1 MCKWRGRYFPR
12 ETTLADRTATHR
24 KTSGKPQ
31 AAVLPRKPA
40 LSSKQVL
47 PRKQAL
53 SRNLSLLMDADP
65 TFLAMSGLK
74 RQAEMILDG
83 TRRGRQH
90 GATLSERHHG
100 ISV

>member
-1 MCKWRGRYFPR
+1 M
-12 ETTLADRTATHR
+12 
-24 KTSGKPQ
+24 
-31 AAVLPRKPA
+31 LPRKQA
-40 LSSKQVL
+40 LSSKQAL

-65 TFLAMSGLK
+65 RLLAMRGLK
-74 RQAEMILDG
+74 RQAEMILDE

-90 GATLSERHHG
+90 GAALSERHHG

>member
-1 MCKWRGRYFPR
+1 MTRRWRGFGRYFPR
-12 ETTLADRTATHR
+12 ETTLADRTPTDR

-31 AAVLPRKPA
+31 AAVLPTLTA
-40 LSSKQVL
+40 LN
-47 PRKQAL
+47 RKQAL
-53 SRNLSLLMDADP
+53 LMDAEP

-74 RQAEMILDG
+74 RQAEMILDA

-90 GATLSERHHG
+90 GAALSERHHG

>member
-1 MCKWRGRYFPR
+1 MLP
-12 ETTLADRTATHR
+12 TLTA
-24 KTSGKPQ
+24 
-31 AAVLPRKPA
+31 
-40 LSSKQVL
+40 L

-74 RQAEMILDG
+74 RQAELILDG

-90 GATLSERHHG
+90 GAALSERHPS